1 MQSIT
6 RSTDAV
12 HGATVT
18 SSFASIPMRVSN
30 WLSRRRDVSRAI
42 RELSLHSDRELA
54 DLGVSR
60 GDIVALAN
68 GRSRQD

>member
-1 MQSIT
+1 MQSVT

-12 HGATVT
+12 HGGTFI
-18 SSFASIPMRVSN
+18 SSIASIPIRVSN

-60 GDIVALAN
+60 GDIVALAE
-68 GRSRQD
+68 GRTRQD